1 MNFDL
6 LKNLEAP
13 KGKIDA
19 VIDTDT
25 FNEVDDQFALAYM
38 IKSKEKINIKAIY
51 AAPFYNVNSKSPKDG
66 MEKSYDEIMR
76 ILDYADASELMEIV
90 HKGAERYL
98 PDEKTWVES
107 DAAKNLIELARQY
120 SPEKP
125 LYVVEIATI
134 TNIASAIIKAPDIAQ
149 NIVIVWLGGHA
160 LHYGHTYEFNMYQ
173 DIAAARVIFDCD
185 APVVQ
190 LPCAGVVTHF
200 RISKPEFEYWFKGKN
215 ELCDFLVNRVFEA
228 QSKLDGKPWSRVIW
242 DVVAVAWLVTGGKH
256 FLSEIIPAPIP
267 EYDFKYASGTNRKL
281 IRYITYIGRDEL
293 LEDLIKKLT
302 D

>member
-38 IKSKEKINIKAIY
+38 IKSKEKINIRAIY

-76 ILDYADASELMEIV
+76 ILDYADASELKEIV

-125 LYVVEIATI
+125 V
-134 TNIASAIIKAPDIAQ
+134 
-149 NIVIVWLGGHA
+149 
-160 LHYGHTYEFNMYQ
+160 
-173 DIAAARVIFDCD
+173 
-185 APVVQ
+185 
-190 LPCAGVVTHF
+190 
-200 RISKPEFEYWFKGKN
+200 
-215 ELCDFLVNRVFEA
+215 LCF
-228 QSKLDGKPWSRVIW
+228 
-242 DVVAVAWLVTGGKH
+242 
-256 FLSEIIPAPIP
+256 
-267 EYDFKYASGTNRKL
+267 
-281 IRYITYIGRDEL
+281 
-293 LEDLIKKLT
+293 
-302 D
+302 